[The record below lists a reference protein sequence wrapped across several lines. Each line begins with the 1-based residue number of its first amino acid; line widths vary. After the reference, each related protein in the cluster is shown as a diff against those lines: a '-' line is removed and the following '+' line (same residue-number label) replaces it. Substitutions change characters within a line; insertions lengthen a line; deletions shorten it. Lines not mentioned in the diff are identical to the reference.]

1 MNQDMLYFIVIRLFQ
16 ECKTSKSYDKF
27 GNYLSSWR
35 HLDLNKRGI
44 TGTISGLPVII
55 LLCLLLSIPTKS
67 GAAGSASSRFF
78 IIGDGWVH
86 IRNTKTGQ
94 EAKVTLF
101 TANGSLNEEGLNRI
115 DKVFGFPTGE
125 KGEHISPRLICMLD
139 YFSDLVAPGKVINLN
154 SGYRSPE
161 YNGTIRNAGGNVA
174 RTSQHMDGMAI
185 DFNIDGVD
193 GKSLWTIIKN
203 YECCGVGY
211 YGGID
216 IHLDSARPRFWEAA
230 TSKVRTGESDQNQR
244 IYLSTD
250 YDRYRLGEKVRL
262 SLSAISDF
270 SFGINRTVTLSSNTS
285 DTRATARITTGNTAD
300 CIMITDRKASR
311 FIYIDL
317 PKTLPAGKYRVK
329 MDFCNRPF
337 SQMPIETL
345 SNEIELSDRPV
356 GRNSP
361 TSLTPKSLH

>member
-1 MNQDMLYFIVIRLFQ
+1 MNQNMIHCIVIRLFR
-16 ECKTSKSYDKF
+16 ECKTSKSRDKF
-27 GNYLSSWR
+27 GDHLSRWR
-35 HLDLNKRGI
+35 HPDSNEG
-44 TGTISGLPVII
+44 GVSGMISGLPAII
-55 LLCLLLSIPTKS
+55 LLGLLLSVPTMA
-67 GAAGSASSRFF
+67 GAAASPPSRFF
-78 IIGDGWVH
+78 IIGDGWIH
-86 IRNTKTGQ
+86 IRNAKTGQ

-101 TANGSLNEEGLNRI
+101 TTDGSLNEEGFNRI

-139 YFSDLVAPGKVINLN
+139 HFSDLVAPGKVINLD

-174 RTSQHMDGMAI
+174 RTSQHIDGMAI

-203 YECCGVGY
+203 EECCGVGY
-211 YGGID
+211 YGGTD

-230 TSKVRTGESDQNQR
+230 TSKIRTGESDYNQR

-250 YDRYRLGEKVRL
+250 YDRYRSGEKVRL

-270 SFGINRTVTLSSNTS
+270 SFGINRTVTLTS
-285 DTRATARITTGNTAD
+285 DTSGTGTTVQVTTGNAAD
-300 CIMITDRKASR
+300 CVMITNRKASR

-317 PKTLPAGKYRVK
+317 PVRLPAGKYRVK

-337 SQMPIETL
+337 PQMPVEIL

-356 GRNSP
+356 EKNSP
-361 TSLTPKSLH
+361 PSPLPKSLH